1 MDNHVITIDNRQKMT
16 ITELVEIDSFDEED
30 IRANLK
36 DGAMVVKGTS
46 LYIKALDLEAGTAS
60 ITGNIDSLIYV
71 KMREKS
77 DKGLLAKLMK

>member
-16 ITELVEIDSFDEED
+16 ITELVEIDSFDEEE
-30 IRANLK
+30 IRAILK

-46 LYIKALDLEAGTAS
+46 LNIKALDLEVGTAS

-71 KMREKS
+71 KMRDKG